1 MATYFTLKEDGVIFM
16 RVRMGK
22 RIDGVVREVVNIKKN
37 ITGLYAPEELWR
49 KYESYTLPTNLKNF
63 LSHNSDFSKTIDIL
77 DDIRKAID
85 FCGTEITIEKV
96 NEIVRDHVYADLIA
110 KQKEIEKDAEEKK
123 QAKGDNITIGYYNN
137 PEATANA
144 FTDYGWLKTGD
155 LGIMDADGNIFIRGR
170 SKNMILGPSGQN
182 IYPEERLPRC
192 LSAASSTNNDA
203 KGSFN
208 NASHH

>member
-1 MATYFTLKEDGVIFM
+1 MHTKI
-16 RVRMGK
+16 
-22 RIDGVVREVVNIKKN
+22 N
-37 ITGLYAPEELWR
+37 
-49 KYESYTLPTNLKNF
+49 
-63 LSHNSDFSKTIDIL
+63 
-77 DDIRKAID
+77 
-85 FCGTEITIEKV
+85 V

-144 FTDYGWLKTGD
+144 FTDDGWLKTGD
-155 LGIMDADGNIFIRGR
+155 LGMR
-170 SKNMILGPSGQN
+170 
-182 IYPEERLPRC
+182 RLPRC
-192 LSAASSTNNDA
+192 LSAASSTNYDA